1 MRPLPSSSPDDFAR
15 RDLMSVNRQDTK
27 SAKDAENTTR
37 LVRSEPDPELDRLAH
52 EVIGAAIEVHRVLGP
67 GLLESVYEDALCV
80 ELGLRDL
87 SFVRQPIVD
96 LSYKGHL
103 VGQGRLDL
111 LVGGALVVELKAVEA
126 LTQVHKAQV
135 ISYLRMTGHQLA
147 LLINFNVS
155 RLKDGVKRIIC
166 T

>member
-1 MRPLPSSSPDDFAR
+1 
-15 RDLMSVNRQDTK
+15 
-27 SAKDAENTTR
+27 
-37 LVRSEPDPELDRLAH
+37 
-52 EVIGAAIEVHRVLGP
+52 
-67 GLLESVYEDALCV
+67 V

-96 LSYKGHL
+96 FSYKGHL